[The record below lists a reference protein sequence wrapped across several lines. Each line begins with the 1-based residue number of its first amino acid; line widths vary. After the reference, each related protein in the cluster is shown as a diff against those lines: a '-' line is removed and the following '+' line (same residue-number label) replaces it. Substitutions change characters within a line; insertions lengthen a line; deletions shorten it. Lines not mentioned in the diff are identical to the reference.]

1 MKRAFLNLCAILI
14 MSSAV
19 SLNSQV
25 PSGGITWYGH
35 DSFLT
40 EGTTFTDSVKENLY
54 DRFPVSYKNKVRE
67 PVWNLSK
74 CAAGIS
80 IRFFSNT
87 SHISVKWE
95 VLNDVKMNHMA
106 ETGIKGI
113 DLYYKNGNSWQYVNT
128 ARPSG
133 KLNEF
138 LLINNMKPER
148 REYKMYLPLYDGIT
162 SLEVGIDSS
171 GFFQKPCRE
180 SKKPVVFYGTSITQ
194 GGCASRPGMLHS
206 SIISRKLE
214 VDCINFGFS
223 GNGRMEQPVSE
234 LISEIDAQLYVIE
247 CAENMSVEQ
256 IETNMIPLAEKIR
269 SRHPFTPILFVDN
282 LMYEKACLDETTR
295 NAVIVKNEAMKRV
308 FDRMRGQG
316 FSNIFF
322 IEKNE
327 AIGTDHE
334 ATVDGVHLTDLGFLR
349 YADFLI
355 EKIRGLNLVLN

>member
-1 MKRAFLNLCAILI
+1 MKRTFLILCATTI
-14 MSSAV
+14 MSSLIAQ
-19 SLNSQV
+19 NSQV
-25 PSGGITWYGH
+25 PVKGIKWYGH

-74 CAAGIS
+74 CSAGIS
-80 IRFFSNT
+80 IRFLSNT
-87 SHISVKWE
+87 SQISVKWE
-95 VLNDVKMNHMA
+95 VLNDMKMNHMA

-113 DLYYKNGNSWQYVNT
+113 DLYYWNGNNWQYVNT

-133 KLNEF
+133 KINEF
-138 LLINNMKPER
+138 LLIANMKPEK

-162 SLEVGIDSS
+162 SLEIGIDSS
-171 GFFQKPCRE
+171 GIFEKSSRS

-206 SIISRKLE
+206 SILSRKLD

-223 GNGRMEQPVSE
+223 GNGRMEQPVNE
-234 LISEIDAQLYVIE
+234 LISGIDAMLYVIE
-247 CAENMSVEQ
+247 CAENMSVEE
-256 IETNMIPLAEKIR
+256 IETNMIPLAERIR
-269 SRHPFTPILFVDN
+269 SRHPLTPIIFVDN
-282 LMYEKACLDETTR
+282 LMYEKACLDETTM
-295 NAVIVKNEAMKRV
+295 NSVIVKNEAMKRV
-308 FDRMRGQG
+308 FDKMKGQG
-316 FSNIFF
+316 FSDIYF
-322 IEKNE
+322 IEKNG

-355 EKIRGLNLVLN
+355 EKIHGFNLLLN

>member
-1 MKRAFLNLCAILI
+1 MIICAIII
-14 MSSAV
+14 MSSAA

-25 PSGGITWYGH
+25 PSVGITWYGH

-80 IRFFSNT
+80 IRFISNT
-87 SHISVKWE
+87 SQISVKWE

-133 KLNEF
+133 KINEF
-138 LLINNMKPER
+138 LLINNMKPEK
-148 REYKMYLPLYDGIT
+148 REYKMYLPLYDGII
-162 SLEVGIDSS
+162 SLEIGIDSS
-171 GFFQKPCRE
+171 GFFQKPDRKN
-180 SKKPVVFYGTSITQ
+180 KKPVVFYGTSITQ

-206 SIISRKLE
+206 SIISRKLD

-223 GNGRMEQPVSE
+223 GNGRMEQPVNE
-234 LISEIDAQLYVIE
+234 LISGIDAQLYIIE

-269 SRHPFTPILFVDN
+269 SRHPHTPILFVDN
-282 LMYEKACLDETTR
+282 LMYERACLDEATR
-295 NAVIVKNEAMKRV
+295 NTVIARNEAMKRV
-308 FDRMRGQG
+308 FDRMKGQG
-316 FSNIFF
+316 FSNIFL
-322 IEKNE
+322 IEKNG